1 MLANYF
7 EIIKRHGVPVSF
19 REYLDFLGCLKH
31 RVIGMDVEEFYYL
44 SRACMA
50 KDERYFD
57 RFDRGFKAFRDGME
71 TLDQLVEALIPEEWL
86 RKQFEANI
94 SEEDLK
100 KIKSFD
106 GLDKLIEE
114 FKKRLEEQKKRHQGG
129 NKWIGTAG
137 TSPFG
142 HGGKNTKGGIRV
154 GGKGG
159 QQRANKIWER
169 REYRN
174 LDGSVEIG
182 IRNIKVALRRLRKM
196 ANEGVHEEFD
206 IDTTIKKTARN
217 AGLLDIEMR
226 REKANS
232 TRLLV
237 FFDIGGS
244 MDVHVRLCEELFS
257 AARTEFHHLEYFYF
271 HNCLYETVWKD
282 NRRRHSER
290 LPTNEVLNKYGPE
303 YRVIV
308 VGDASMAPYEITAP
322 GGSIEHWNEEPGFTW
337 LERLANTYPKLA
349 WLNPIPREYWEHS
362 PSTTLVNEAI
372 DNHMYP
378 LTLDGLDEVARV
390 LQS

>member
-1 MLANYF
+1 MLASYF
-7 EIIKRHGVPVSF
+7 EIIRRHGVPVTL
-19 REYLDFLGCLKH
+19 REYLDLLGCLKH
-31 RVIGMDVEEFYYL
+31 RVIDIDMEEFYYL

-57 RFDRGFKAFRDGME
+57 RFDRGFTAFRDGME
-71 TLDQLVEALIPEEWL
+71 TLDQLIEALIPEEWL

-142 HGGKNTKGGIRV
+142 HGGKNPQGGIRI
-154 GGKGG
+154 GGEGG
-159 QQRANKIWER
+159 QQRANKIWEK

-182 IRNIKVALRRLRKM
+182 IRNMKIALRRLRKM
-196 ANEGVHEEFD
+196 ANEGVHEELD
-206 IDTTIKKTARN
+206 IDSTIRNTAKNGGMIDIAMMKQQAN
-217 AGLLDIEMR
+217 A
-226 REKANS
+226 

-257 AARTEFHHLEYFYF
+257 AVRTEFQHLEYFYF

-282 NRRRHSER
+282 NRRRHAER
-290 LPTNEVLNKYGPE
+290 MATGDIFNKYGPE
-303 YRVIV
+303 YNVLVI
-308 VGDASMAPYEITAP
+308 GDASMAPYEISAP
-322 GGSIEHWNEEPGFTW
+322 GGSIEHWNEEPGQVW
-337 LERLANTYPKLA
+337 LERLAATYPKMA
-349 WLNPIPREYWEHS
+349 WLNPIPREFWQHS
-362 PSTTLVNEAI
+362 PSTMMVSEAI
-372 DNHMYP
+372 GDYMYP
-378 LTLDGLDEVARV
+378 LTLDGLDEAAKA
-390 LQS
+390 LQR